1 MRVFL
6 DTNVFIYS
14 FEFKNS
20 NSSKIIDLLNKGE
33 IEAVVSE
40 NVIKE
45 VVKYFEKY
53 HNIKLAR
60 LFRRYLLGSCIV
72 IKRDLVID
80 KINEYRNKI
89 KEKDLEQAAVTKK
102 LGIKY
107 LISYDKDFES
117 FEEYKTPKE
126 FLEILKTKNKDTEY

>member
-14 FEFKNS
+14 FEFQNS

-33 IEAVVSE
+33 IEAVISE
-40 NVIKE
+40 NVLQE

-60 LFRRYLLGSCIV
+60 LFRRYLLESCLFIR
-72 IKRDLVID
+72 RDLVID
-80 KINEYRNKI
+80 AMERYNDQI
-89 KEKDLEQAAVTKK
+89 KEKDIEQIAVTKK
-102 LGIKY
+102 LEIKY
-107 LISYDKDFES
+107 LISYDKDFGK

-126 FLEILKTKNKDTEY
+126 FLKILKIKNKETEY

>member
-14 FEFKNS
+14 FEFQNS

-33 IEAVVSE
+33 IEAVISE
-40 NVIKE
+40 NVLQE

-60 LFRRYLLGSCIV
+60 LFRRYILESCLFIR
-72 IKRDLVID
+72 RDLVID
-80 KINEYRNKI
+80 AMERYNDQI
-89 KEKDLEQAAVTKK
+89 KEKDIEQIAVTKK
-102 LGIKY
+102 LEIKY
-107 LISYDKDFES
+107 LISYDKDFGK

-126 FLEILKTKNKDTEY
+126 FLKILKIKNKETEY